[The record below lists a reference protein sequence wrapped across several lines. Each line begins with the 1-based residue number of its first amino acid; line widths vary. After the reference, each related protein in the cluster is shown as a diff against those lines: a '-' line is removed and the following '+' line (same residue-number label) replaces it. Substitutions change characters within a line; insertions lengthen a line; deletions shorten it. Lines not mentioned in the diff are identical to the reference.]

1 MPFFSRSP
9 FARQAMDEEGSSI
22 RSCCAAMLLREP
34 RGVLVVP
41 GLVHVPGF
49 LMIDGRL
56 PIINS
61 KGQQIGA
68 IGVSCAS
75 AEQDGICAQAAV
87 DYDFGIAVPIALL

>member
-1 MPFFSRSP
+1 MCL
-9 FARQAMDEEGSSI
+9 A
-22 RSCCAAMLLREP
+22 
-34 RGVLVVP
+34 
-41 GLVHVPGF
+41 F
-49 LMIDGRL
+49 LMIEGRL

-75 AEQDGICAQAAV
+75 AEQDGICAEAAV